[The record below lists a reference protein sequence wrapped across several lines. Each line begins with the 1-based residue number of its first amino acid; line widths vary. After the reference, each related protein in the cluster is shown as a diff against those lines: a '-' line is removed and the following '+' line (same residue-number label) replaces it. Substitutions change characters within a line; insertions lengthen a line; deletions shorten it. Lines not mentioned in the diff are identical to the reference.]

1 MELAIAW
8 SVAGVMKNYR
18 LYRVNPWSTFKLGCL
33 AGWLTAFLP
42 VAGLGWLAVKTA
54 SALASWLQG
63 LVYRIELPLPGDF
76 GFEIN
81 GIELLHLQEI
91 YNRMAEWAGVGGLT
105 LFLLILLTTSVF
117 GLLAGATA
125 ALISLVFNGFS
136 RATGG
141 IEVTLSE
148 KDLDRRTS
156 V

>member
-1 MELAIAW
+1 MTTLPA
-8 SVAGVMKNYR
+8 VAMMKNYR

-33 AGWLTAFLP
+33 AGWLAAFLP

-63 LVYRIELPLPGDF
+63 LVYRIELPLPGNF

-81 GIELLHLQEI
+81 GIELLHLQGI
-91 YNRMAEWAGVGGLT
+91 YNRMADWAGLGGFT
-105 LFLLILLTTSVF
+105 LFVLILLTTSIF

-125 ALISLVFNGFS
+125 ALVSLVFNGFS